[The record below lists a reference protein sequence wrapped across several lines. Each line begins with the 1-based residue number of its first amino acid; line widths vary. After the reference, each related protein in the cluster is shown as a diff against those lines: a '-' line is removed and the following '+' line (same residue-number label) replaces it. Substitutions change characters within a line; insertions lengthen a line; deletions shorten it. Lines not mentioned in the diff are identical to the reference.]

1 VNQRKGNR
9 DAGSLCYTHI
19 LYSYILKLYKGRF
32 TGLLR
37 QWRTRSTHKQRE
49 GNMNTITINTSNEDG
64 TVQSAITYTEVE
76 VLHFR
81 KRAQEIDAIQQ
92 VNDNQRKEIRDLRNA
107 VRDFFSEGEWDNGEQ
122 TVNKPEVNDL
132 LERIGSN
139 KLTTKYRGTFTITGS
154 FNVEVE
160 DEDEIQSIIEDN
172 TDVSNYSADM
182 EVEGIETFDIEE
194 DN

>member
-1 VNQRKGNR
+1 
-9 DAGSLCYTHI
+9 
-19 LYSYILKLYKGRF
+19 
-32 TGLLR
+32 
-37 QWRTRSTHKQRE
+37 
-49 GNMNTITINTSNEDG
+49 MNTITINTSNEDG